1 MPLRIPSH
9 AANRLRQGA
18 FGLLLAVLVAGASSD
33 RKAADSFE
41 KKLHFIQQNAKAEPP
56 SSKPTAFQQRE
67 INAYFSEGRLKLP
80 EGVEKVRFEL
90 HDGEVAATT
99 RVDFE
104 RLRKS
109 RPNMN
114 PLLAIFDGVH
124 DCDVLASTESAG
136 PGRVHVRVESV
147 AIDGMTVP
155 KMALQLF
162 IKHYVNPK
170 YPNVSL
176 DSEYR
181 LPARIDS
188 AEIAEGVGT
197 IIQK

>member
-1 MPLRIPSH
+1 MFRPRRI
-9 AANRLRQGA
+9 ADRLWLLPA
-18 FGLLLAVLVAGASSD
+18 IASLALLLAASSSKD
-33 RKAADSFE
+33 RKLADSFE
-41 KKLHFIQQNAKAEPP
+41 KKLHFVQQNAQADPP
-56 SSKPTAFQQRE
+56 VSTPTRFEQPE
-67 INAYFSEGRLKLP
+67 INAYFSERRLKMP
-80 EGVEKVRFEL
+80 EGVQTVRFEL
-90 HDGEVAATT
+90 SNGQVEAVT

-104 RLRKS
+104 QLRKS

-124 DCDVLASTESAG
+124 DCDVMAFTESAG
-136 PGRVHVRVESV
+136 PGRVRVRVDSV
-147 AIDGMTVP
+147 AIDGMKVP
-155 KMALQLF
+155 KMALQMF

-176 DSEYR
+176 DGEYQ

-188 AEIAEGVGT
+188 AEITSGVGT

>member
-1 MPLRIPSH
+1 MLH
-9 AANRLRQGA
+9 MRLKSPTGK
-18 FGLLLAVLVAGASSD
+18 LVLSLVVVCLAGAASS
-33 RKAADSFE
+33 RSNRQAADSFQRKLE
-41 KKLHFIQQNAKAEPP
+41 FIKKNAQTDLP
-56 SSKPTAFQQRE
+56 SAKPTQFQQKE
-67 INAYFSEGRLKLP
+67 INAYFSEKRLKLP
-80 EGVEKVRFEL
+80 DGVETVIFDLR
-90 HDGEVAATT
+90 DAAVEANT

-124 DCDVLASTESAG
+124 DCQVVASTELAG

-147 AIDGMTVP
+147 VIDGMKVP
-155 KMALQLF
+155 KMALEMF

-176 DSEYR
+176 DGEYQ

-188 AEIAEGVGT
+188 ATITPGVGT